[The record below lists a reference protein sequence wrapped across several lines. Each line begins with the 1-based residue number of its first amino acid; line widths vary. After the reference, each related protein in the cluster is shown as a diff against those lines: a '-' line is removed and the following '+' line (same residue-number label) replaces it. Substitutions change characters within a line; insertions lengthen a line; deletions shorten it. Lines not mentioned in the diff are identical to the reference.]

1 MRSLIFL
8 AIFVLW
14 IVLILWALFH
24 ELYKLKAIKLHDSFE
39 KELDKAHEKYE
50 KKINNIRTT
59 PLKTGGTLFA
69 VVVRDFQF
77 VSYYSIY
84 SNSFGTSASNPL
96 VFGLYKDAQA
106 CADTVGGKVVT
117 LITLYE
123 EK

>member
-8 AIFVLW
+8 GIFVFW
-14 IVLILWALFH
+14 IVMILWALFH

-59 PLKTGGTLFA
+59 PLKTGESFFA
-69 VVVRDFQF
+69 VMVSDLQF
-77 VSYYSIY
+77 VSYYSKFT
-84 SNSFGTSASNPL
+84 NSFGASASSPL
-96 VFGLYKDAQA
+96 LFGLYKDAQA
-106 CADTVGGKVVT
+106 CADVTGGKVVT